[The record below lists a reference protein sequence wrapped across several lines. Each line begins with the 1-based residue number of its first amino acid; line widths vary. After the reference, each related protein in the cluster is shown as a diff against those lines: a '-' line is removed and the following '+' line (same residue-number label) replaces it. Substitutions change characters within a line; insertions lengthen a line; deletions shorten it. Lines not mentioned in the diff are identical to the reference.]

1 MTTEALLP
9 LPEIPEPEGALSAA
23 QLPIARVLV
32 DSSLPHL
39 DRPFDYRI
47 PAELDEQAQPGVRV
61 KVRFAGQ
68 ELAGYLL
75 ERVATASTEHRLAN
89 LSKVVSPVP
98 VLTPEILS
106 LAQSVAARYAGTVSD
121 VLRVAIPP
129 RVAKVEQSFTAA
141 QEPTLLSVT
150 LSADLFDGF
159 DLARPFLEH
168 LAAGG
173 SPRGAFTALKGY
185 GQLSWHRQIAQMIA
199 VCAGSGRGA
208 IAVVPDQRD
217 LELLSSAVAELLGE
231 QSFVRLTAEDGPTPR
246 YRNFLKLLSGEVT
259 IALGTRSAAFA
270 PVQNLGLLCCWD
282 DGDDLLI
289 EKRAPYQHARDV
301 LLLRAEQHSSAL
313 VLAGYSRSTEVQRL
327 LATGWLQAIA
337 PQRSVTRRLVP
348 RVISTSDSFETERD
362 PLAQLARLP
371 HRAWQVAQQG
381 LLQGPV
387 LVQVARGGYVPALAC
402 DSCRESARCTK
413 CAGPLGQSKAGA
425 TVQCRWCGTPEHKFV
440 CPHCGGRKLRRT
452 VSGAARTAEELGKA
466 FPKVQIISS
475 ANDHVKASVPDK
487 PALVVATVGAEP
499 VATNGYAAALLLDG
513 DTLMRRENLRAA
525 EEAARRWFS
534 AAALV
539 RAAGDGG
546 TVVLTAA
553 QTEASAALVRWDPA
567 GFAERELAERSS
579 LALPPAVRM
588 VAITG
593 ALLAVRNF
601 LAQLE
606 LPEEEQ
612 GIRIVGPTLLNSF
625 AASPGDEEYRALIFI
640 PYGLAQQVLAE
651 LRSTK
656 ASLSAS
662 RYAAPVQVRA
672 DGIDLL

>member
-1 MTTEALLP
+1 MSTEALLP
-9 LPEIPEPEGALSAA
+9 LPDNPEPEGTLSAA

-39 DRPFDYRI
+39 DRPFDYRV

-89 LSKVVSPVP
+89 LSKVVSAVP
-98 VLTPEILS
+98 VLTPVVLT
-106 LAQSVAARYAGTVSD
+106 LAQSIAARYAGTVSD

-129 RVAKVEQSFTAA
+129 RVAKVEQGYAA
-141 QEPTLLSVT
+141 VQEQTPITFS

-159 DLARPFLEH
+159 DRAQPFLEH

-173 SPRGAFTALKGY
+173 SPRSAFTALKGY
-185 GQLSWHRQIAQMIA
+185 GPLSWHRQIAQMIA

-217 LELLSSAVAELLGE
+217 LELLCTAVAELLGE
-231 QSFVRLTAEDGPTPR
+231 ESFVRLTAEDGPTPR
-246 YRNFLKLLSGEVT
+246 YRSFLKLLSGEVK

-270 PVQNLGLLCCWD
+270 PVQELGLLCCWD

-301 LLLRAEQHSSAL
+301 LLLRAEQQGSAL

-327 LATGWLQAIA
+327 LGSGWIQAIA
-337 PQRSVTRRLVP
+337 PQRSVTRNLVP

-381 LLQGPV
+381 LQQGPV

-402 DSCRESARCTK
+402 DNCRESARCTV
-413 CAGPLGQSKAGA
+413 CAGPLGQTKAGA
-425 TVQCRWCGTPEHKFV
+425 AVQCRWCGTPENNFV
-440 CPHCGGRKLRRT
+440 CPHCGAHKLRRT
-452 VSGAARTAEELGKA
+452 VSGAARTAEELGRA
-466 FPKVQIISS
+466 FPKAQVISS
-475 ANDHVKASVPDK
+475 ANDHVKAVVPDK

-499 VATNGYAAALLLDG
+499 VAPNGYAAALLLDG

-525 EEAARRWFS
+525 EDAARRWFS

-539 RAAGDGG
+539 RAAGEGG

-553 QTEASAALVRWDPA
+553 QTEAAAALVRWDPA

-579 LALPPAVRM
+579 LGLPPAVRV

-593 ALLAVRNF
+593 KLLAVKDF
-601 LAQLE
+601 LSRLE
-606 LPEEEQ
+606 LPDENQ
-612 GIRIVGPTLLNSF
+612 GIRIAGPAMTSNF
-625 AASPGDEEYRALIFI
+625 APNAGDEEYRALIFI

-662 RYAAPVQVRA
+662 RFSEPVQVRA
-672 DGIDLL
+672 DGIDVL